1 MSGHGD
7 GSRSAAE
14 AARASRY
21 RKLVRWYPSDWRKR
35 NGEALVS
42 VLLDE
47 DDAQG
52 HVAPTLL
59 SSLTVVAAG
68 LHERFIAPERLN
80 RVGLAAQ
87 VVAAVF
93 SVWYLAVIAW
103 APGITSAGTIGP
115 FSNPSAIIGAMLTS
129 GLVCA
134 LLGRG
139 RTARLVAMLSVPVT
153 ILIGI
158 LSASHSWLGP
168 GLPAVVIFAGL
179 GLMAG
184 LQLRSTVDVGRV
196 LGALFLLVLGIY
208 LSQIVLARLPVLTS
222 SAVGVGMAIG
232 AAASLTGALV
242 LLWPLRPRPRRTELN

>member
-1 MSGHGD
+1 M
-7 GSRSAAE
+7 
-14 AARASRY
+14 
-21 RKLVRWYPSDWRKR
+21 RWYPADWRKR

-42 VLLDE
+42 VLMDE
-47 DDAQG
+47 DDAHG
-52 HVAPTLL
+52 HVAPTPL
-59 SSLTVVAAG
+59 SSVTVVVAG

-103 APGITSAGTIGP
+103 APGISYAGTFGP
-115 FSNPSAIIGAMLTS
+115 FSNPSAIIGAMLTI
-129 GLVCA
+129 GLGCA
-134 LLGRG
+134 LFGRG

-184 LQLRSTVDVGRV
+184 LQLRSAVDVGRV
-196 LGALFLLVLGIY
+196 LGALFLLILGIY

-222 SAVGVGMAIG
+222 SAAGIGMTIG
-232 AAASLTGALV
+232 SVTSFAGALV
-242 LLWPLRPRPRRTELN
+242 VLWPLRPRLRRTELN